1 MVGDRDKSSRLGSSV
16 RIVFSNQSFSALA
29 YGDDSLL
36 WDTSGLLT
44 I

>member
-1 MVGDRDKSSRLGSSV
+1 MVGTGTKAHAEGGSV